1 MRYLLDTNVISE
13 LRKPPG
19 RVHAGV
25 AGWANSLPE
34 DSVFISSISVFEI
47 EKGIQLK
54 QRTDPI
60 QAARLRSWFDDQ
72 VRVQFASRIL
82 PFCEE
87 TALVAARMHIP
98 DPKAAADSFIAA
110 TAQVHNLIVATR
122 NVSDFANMGVELINP
137 WEL

>member
-1 MRYLLDTNVISE
+1 M
-13 LRKPPG
+13 
-19 RVHAGV
+19 
-25 AGWANSLPE
+25 
-34 DSVFISSISVFEI
+34 
-47 EKGIQLK
+47 
-54 QRTDPI
+54 
-60 QAARLRSWFDDQ
+60 RSWFDDQ

-82 PFCEE
+82 PFGEE

-122 NVSDFANMGVELINP
+122 NVSDFANMGAELINP